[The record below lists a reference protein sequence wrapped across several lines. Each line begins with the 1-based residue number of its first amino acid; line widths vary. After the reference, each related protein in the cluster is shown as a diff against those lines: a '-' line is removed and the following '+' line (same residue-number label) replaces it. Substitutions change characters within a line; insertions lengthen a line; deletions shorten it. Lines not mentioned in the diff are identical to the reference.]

1 MAETLTIASLIPERN
16 NVDFG
21 KGKVF
26 EVLSMTEMDAT
37 EYAGFARMQSR
48 AEGLQESISDTSD
61 PEEAGQ
67 VMTDLNGLLGE
78 LLKTLMPDLD
88 DTTLGDT
95 KLGIRVG
102 ILDWWNKQNER
113 APKALGQES
122 QS

>member
-26 EVLSMTEMDAT
+26 EILSMTEMDAT

-48 AEGLQESISDTSD
+48 AEGLQESIKDTSD
-61 PEEAGQ
+61 PEEASQ
-67 VMTDLNGLLGE
+67 VMTDLNGLLGG
-78 LLKTLMPDLD
+78 LLQTLMPDLD

-102 ILDWWNKQNER
+102 ILGWWTEQNES

-122 QS
+122 QN

>member
-21 KGKVF
+21 SGKVF
-26 EVLSMTEMDAT
+26 DILSMTEMDAT

-48 AEGLQESISDTSD
+48 AEGLQESIQGTSD

-67 VMTDLNGLLGE
+67 VMTDLNGLLGD

-88 DTTLGDT
+88 DTTLADT

-102 ILDWWNKQNER
+102 ILDWWSEQNKR
-113 APKALGQES
+113 APKVMGQEL

>member
-26 EVLSMTEMDAT
+26 EILSMTEMDAT